1 MNPLTTHSS
10 TTSSLLN
17 NKNNNNNNITFTIQK
32 YCFSTKIFTTSTSNS
47 RALNNK
53 LYNCN
58 KTILAGPVLQMP
70 RFQKEQNVNITISA
84 LQPLVTTTTHHIHL
98 FFLLYFSICH
108 RIVMHFQA
116 LVSDQLSHRI
126 LYFWSDLVL
135 NIIIMLYRYR
145 NICPVM
151 W

>member
-70 RFQKEQNVNITISA
+70 RFQNEQCQHYNLSTATIGHNNNTSHTSVS
-84 LQPLVTTTTHHIHL
+84 LTLL
-98 FFLLYFSICH
+98 FNLPPNRRHAFPSPCLRSTFASYTLLLI
-108 RIVMHFQA
+108 
-116 LVSDQLSHRI
+116 
-126 LYFWSDLVL
+126 
-135 NIIIMLYRYR
+135 
-145 NICPVM
+145 
-151 W
+151 

>member
-84 LQPLVTTTTHHIHL
+84 LQPLVTTTTHHILL
-98 FFLLYFSICH
+98 FFLLYFSIYH
-108 RIVMHFQA
+108 RIVLHFQA

-126 LYFWSDLVL
+126 LY
-135 NIIIMLYRYR
+135 Y
-145 NICPVM
+145 
-151 W
+151 